1 MKIIITG
8 SLGHIGK
15 PLTEKLVQT
24 GHDVTV
30 VSSNPKKQAEIEG
43 LGASA
48 AIGTLEDVE
57 FLVSAFDGADAVF
70 AMVPPNYGAP
80 DVRVYYQKLARNYAA
95 AITRAGVKRV
105 VHLSSYGADLDRGT
119 GFILGAHDAEGIL
132 NELSDVALT
141 HLRPTY
147 FYYNLSNFADMIK
160 ESGFIGTNYGGDD
173 KILLVAPVDI
183 AAVAAQELTEA
194 AHGTTVRYLASDE
207 RTADE
212 IARVLGAAINKPD
225 LKWVTFSDEETKR
238 ALEGKGMPPHI
249 ADAMVELGAS
259 IHSGVLRA
267 DYDQHQ
273 PTTMGKVKLEDFAQE
288 FATNF

>member
-1 MKIIITG
+1 MKIIVTG

-15 PLTEKLVQT
+15 PLTEELTQKD
-24 GHDVTV
+24 HDVV
-30 VSSNPKKQAEIEG
+30 VISSSQERQKDIEA
-43 LGASA
+43 LGAVA
-48 AIGTLEDVE
+48 AIGVLEDVN
-57 FLVSAFDGADAVF
+57 FLAATFEGADAVF

-80 DVRVYYQKLARNYAA
+80 DVRAYYQKLARNYAA
-95 AITRAGVKRV
+95 AIARAGVKRV
-105 VHLSSYGADLDRGT
+105 VHLSSYGADLDHGT

-147 FYYNLSNFADMIK
+147 FYYNLNNFADMIK

-183 AAVAAQELTEA
+183 AAVAAQELTKA
-194 AHGTTVRYLASDE
+194 AYDTTVRYLASDE
-207 RTADE
+207 STCDE
-212 IARVLGAAINKPD
+212 IARVLGAAIKQPD
-225 LKWVTFSDEETKR
+225 LKWVTFTDEETRR
-238 ALEGKGMPPHI
+238 ALEEKGMPPHI
-249 ADAMVELGAS
+249 AEAMVELGAS

-273 PTTMGKVKLEDFAQE
+273 PAVMGKIKLEDFAPE
-288 FATNF
+288 FATAF